1 MGHTNANA
9 HVHGCED
16 DAAQFS
22 ELRGLKL
29 KLDLKLDQDALESLH
44 DMEVTG
50 GEPDVIVIG
59 RNQEAGHFS
68 FCDIKP

>member
-1 MGHTNANA
+1 
-9 HVHGCED
+9 
-16 DAAQFS
+16 
-22 ELRGLKL
+22 
-29 KLDLKLDQDALESLH
+29 LKLDQDALESLH